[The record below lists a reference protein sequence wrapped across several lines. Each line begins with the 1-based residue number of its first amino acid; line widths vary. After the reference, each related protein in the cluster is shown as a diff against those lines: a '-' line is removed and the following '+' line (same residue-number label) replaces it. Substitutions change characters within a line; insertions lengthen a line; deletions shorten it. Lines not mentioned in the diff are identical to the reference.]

1 VSKAAIAALG
11 GCAIG
16 SAERS
21 LDMPA
26 SSVLRIA
33 VSAFGTDG
41 GQSGIGRYLR
51 ALLEDFS
58 RLDGRQGHLELLVA
72 RADRDSFPGTHDARA
87 YPDIIAKPLA
97 SLLWHGSALPV
108 LSHRKDYDVLFLPAA
123 NRRLVPWAACPSVGT
138 VHDFA
143 ALHVTGKY
151 DPARHF
157 YIRHILPALVRRL
170 TRIIAVSESGK
181 RDILEHTGVDEQ
193 RVTVVP
199 NGVDLDKFRPQD
211 SEESR
216 SRVRREL
223 GLSLPYLLYVSRLE
237 HPGKNHVRLIQAFAR
252 LKRDR
257 SLPHQLVLAGPDWTR
272 AEAIHE
278 AVALSGVA
286 GDIRLPGYVPGDL
299 LPALYTAADLVV
311 FPSLYEGFGL
321 PILEAMACGTPVAC
335 SNVSSMPEVGGEA
348 AAYFDPTEI
357 ESMGETI
364 RCRLDDDQL
373 RGSMRTLG
381 LERSRRFTW
390 KRCAERT
397 MSVLGDVVREAA

>member
-1 VSKAAIAALG
+1 VSAT
-11 GCAIG
+11 AIG
-16 SAERS
+16 ALRPIGNAERF
-21 LDMPA
+21 LDTPT
-26 SSVLRIA
+26 SSALRIG

-41 GQSGIGRYLR
+41 GRSGIGRYLR
-51 ALLEDFS
+51 ALLEEFG
-58 RLDGRQGHLELLVA
+58 RLEGTGDHIELLVA
-72 RADRDSFPGTHDARA
+72 RSDRDSFPGAHDERV
-87 YPDIIAKPLA
+87 YPDIISKPLA
-97 SLLWHGSALPV
+97 SLLWHGSVLPAI
-108 LSHRKDYDVLFLPAA
+108 SHRENYDVLFLPAA
-123 NRRLVPWAACPSVGT
+123 NRRLVPWTPCPSVGT

-143 ALHVTGKY
+143 ALYVAGKY
-151 DPARHF
+151 DPARNF
-157 YIRHILPALVRRL
+157 YIRNILPALVRRL
-170 TRIIAVSESGK
+170 TRVIAVSESGK
-181 RDILEHTGVDEQ
+181 RDILEHTRVDEE

-199 NGVDLDKFRPQD
+199 NGVDLNKFRPQD
-211 SEESR
+211 PEESR

-257 SLPHQLVLAGPDWTR
+257 SIPHQLVLAGPDWTR

-286 GDIRLPGYVPGDL
+286 DDIWTPGFVAGDL
-299 LPALYTAADLVV
+299 LPSLYAAADLLV

-335 SNVSSMPEVGGEA
+335 SNISSMPEVGGEA
-348 AAYFDPTEI
+348 AAYFDPIDI
-357 ESMGETI
+357 ESMSEMI
-364 RCRLDDDQL
+364 RRQLNDGQL
-373 RGSMRTLG
+373 RERRQTLG

-397 MSVLGDVVREAA
+397 VSVLAQAVREAA